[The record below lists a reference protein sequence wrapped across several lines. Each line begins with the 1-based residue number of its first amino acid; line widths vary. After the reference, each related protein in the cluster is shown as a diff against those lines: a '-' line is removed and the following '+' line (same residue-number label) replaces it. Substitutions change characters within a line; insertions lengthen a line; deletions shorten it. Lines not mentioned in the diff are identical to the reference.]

1 MNESRKRLLKWQI
14 ASVIWIIIVGSL
26 LHFIFEWS
34 KNSLIIGAFSAV
46 NESVW
51 EHLKLGYWSM
61 VLFCFIE
68 YPFIKKYTNSYFFAK
83 AIGIFTM
90 NLFIVLFFYSY
101 TAIIGKS
108 ILFLDMGSYVV
119 GAIIYGI
126 ISYKIMM
133 RSFEKNVNMIGLVLL
148 IIFGVLF
155 ILFTFYPP
163 HLPIFRDS
171 QTGNYGIPHEH

>member
-1 MNESRKRLLKWQI
+1 MKESRKKVLKWQVL
-14 ASVIWIIIVGSL
+14 SVIWVIIVGSL
-26 LHFIFEWS
+26 LHFVFEWS
-34 KNSLIIGAFSAV
+34 GNAPIVGAFTAV

-61 VLFCFIE
+61 ILFCFIE
-68 YPFIKKYTNSYFFAK
+68 YPFIKKYASNYFFAK
-83 AIGIFTM
+83 AIGIFAM

-101 TAIIGKS
+101 TAIIGRS
-108 ILFLDMGSYVV
+108 ILFLDIGSYVV

-155 ILFTFYPP
+155 ILFTFYPL
-163 HLPIFRDS
+163 HLPIFKDS
-171 QTGNYGIPHEH
+171 QTGIYGIPPKH